1 MLSVL
6 RNSYQRNARLS
17 ANHFVVSS
25 VENRH
30 LHTWWSREKFVQD
43 KFNCGRSQH
52 LLKLQRCDFRTTQ
65 RLYIPPIVAYLLRP
79 VIHIGA
85 ALMGRSVKKW
95 WTRKSNEE
103 KEKYKQWYR
112 ENRNVLLG
120 CFGLYGLMVF
130 IYYVIHIK
138 IDPVTKR
145 SKFIIFNEEQE
156 KDLANKLYK
165 TQLQMFKSQ
174 IVSRNHP
181 VYKRIRRILE
191 SLVTA
196 NSDLKSMEKIKWN
209 VTLIDAELQN
219 SFTLPGGNIFIS
231 LDLLKYVEN
240 NDQLG
245 FMLAHEMAHSL
256 LSHGLEM
263 LSDQL
268 LLDFLIAVPILLI
281 WMIFPDM
288 AAAIVHT
295 IVDRTINIM
304 HQLPYNRVLE
314 KEADE
319 VAMQLSAK
327 ACIDVREAVVF
338 WATMRMLT
346 EMEVLP
352 SPVPWVSS
360 HPSHGDRE
368 KNINNLMSRALKM
381 RSDAGVSYSAHIVR
395 VDIVLRASAHLA
407 DRSDVALLLY
417 LFSFSVPNVTRDGP
431 EDQVL
436 RTFDEGADDPLQAKR
451 DHRVNSPKIPRLDRT
466 VVPGLAPAIAE
477 YQLQQHPEGD
487 VLFSSRASHFLR
499 PHPNFAMVADERV
512 TLAAV

>member
-381 RSDAGVSYSAHIVR
+381 RSDAGCPTLPATDPRIKFYERSTREQMIRFRQRGIIV
-395 VDIVLRASAHLA
+395 
-407 DRSDVALLLY
+407 
-417 LFSFSVPNVTRDGP
+417 
-431 EDQVL
+431 
-436 RTFDEGADDPLQAKR
+436 
-451 DHRVNSPKIPRLDRT
+451 
-466 VVPGLAPAIAE
+466 
-477 YQLQQHPEGD
+477 
-487 VLFSSRASHFLR
+487 
-499 PHPNFAMVADERV
+499 
-512 TLAAV
+512 